1 MRVDQFVVVMIVVVT
16 GYALETNEADRTF
29 SIATEVKSY
38 IHPLM
43 LFSYVHPPCP
53 SAYPRKWSVLW
64 KSSMFVLL
72 LLFLLLYSSIK
83 YSKRNE
89 SSKEKYVCI
98 EIKINR
104 E

>member
-1 MRVDQFVVVMIVVVT
+1 MGNWVDQFVVVVMIVVVT

-38 IHPLM
+38 IHSRVDPLM
-43 LFSYVHPPCP
+43 LFPYVHPPCP

-72 LLFLLLYSSIK
+72 LLFLLL
-83 YSKRNE
+83 
-89 SSKEKYVCI
+89 
-98 EIKINR
+98 
-104 E
+104 